1 MVDTYEHS
9 VKVAEEEVRN
19 TIEKLKQNGNY
30 YESMIKLQEQDYEQE
45 VVKLQADFVDQQT
58 EYNRA
63 KKDLDNREEEL
74 QFEF

>member
-1 MVDTYEHS
+1 MDTYEHS
-9 VKVAEEEVRN
+9 VKVAQEEVRN

-63 KKDLDNREEEL
+63 KKDLDDREEEL